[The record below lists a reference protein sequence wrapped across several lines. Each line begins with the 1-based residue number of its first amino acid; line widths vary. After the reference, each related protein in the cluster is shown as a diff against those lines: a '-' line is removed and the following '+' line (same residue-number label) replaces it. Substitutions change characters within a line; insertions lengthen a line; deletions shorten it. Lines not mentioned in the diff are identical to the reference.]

1 MGRKVECIHKRLYD
15 GIWCIECGKPA
26 TDTHHMVFGK
36 NRANAERWG
45 LTCSM
50 CRSCHSRLHDKDEE
64 LANKYRKM
72 AQAAFEYEFD
82 HELWLEIFG
91 KNYL

>member
-1 MGRKVECIHKRLYD
+1 
-15 GIWCIECGKPA
+15 
-26 TDTHHMVFGK
+26 
-36 NRANAERWG
+36 
-45 LTCSM
+45 M